1 LDAIFAE
8 PVPIDPLLPVHA
20 GDAEIRSH
28 RVLPLVVKVFVPTR
42 ASLPTEVG
50 AQGDVRHFW
59 LFSVQAARPQGAC
72 QGAWAG
78 TRAARH
84 RPAGFVCNP
93 KIAVHGVVAVT
104 IFSIQVLSI
113 QVLRSEM
120 PR

>member
-1 LDAIFAE
+1 MSAL
-8 PVPIDPLLPVHA
+8 
-20 GDAEIRSH
+20 
-28 RVLPLVVKVFVPTR
+28 KVMF
-42 ASLPTEVG
+42 
-50 AQGDVRHFW
+50 RHFW
-59 LFSVQAARPQGAC
+59 LFSVLAARPQGVR

-78 TRAARH
+78 NRAVRH

-113 QVLRSEM
+113 QVLSIQVLRSEM